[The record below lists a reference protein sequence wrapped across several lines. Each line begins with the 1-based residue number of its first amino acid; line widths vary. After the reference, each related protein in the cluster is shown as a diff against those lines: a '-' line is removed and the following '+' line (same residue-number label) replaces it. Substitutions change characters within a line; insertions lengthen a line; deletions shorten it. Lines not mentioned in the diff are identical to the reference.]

1 MSERPNKIAHR
12 LGYWTSRRYEDYQAR
27 DGLTRDCDWRMKL
40 KRPRMAMVA
49 DLEEK
54 RVGKKRLMVSQ
65 EEEEEEDVDL
75 TFVINQDVKDDV
87 SFPLDK
93 DLIFR
98 VQNEDYEET
107 GEGTSSSEP
116 EDLSDNNNYDQ
127 FKPQE
132 RKFYFKSHKGDNSAP
147 PSEGEDG
154 MMDVE
159 DTNGIKEG
167 LAKDLEEPP
176 EENQSNTKEKEN
188 ILSESVLEKIEA
200 LKRIDEKLL
209 NIEKEKSRRL
219 KTALISN
226 SEERRIYR
234 KTKKRLGHRPVSQ
247 SNRKNANSRS
257 RELSSSSSM
266 SSSES
271 SSSSSSN
278 DESTSEKEETSKKN
292 ASVSE
297 ADDLRSKLK
306 LYLTKLKKKKD
317 EKEDN

>member
-1 MSERPNKIAHR
+1 
-12 LGYWTSRRYEDYQAR
+12 
-27 DGLTRDCDWRMKL
+27 
-40 KRPRMAMVA
+40 MAMVA
-49 DLEEK
+49 DLEEE
-54 RVGKKRLMVSQ
+54 RVGKKRLIETVSQ
-65 EEEEEEDVDL
+65 EEEDVDL
-75 TFVINQDVKDDV
+75 TFVIKQDVKGDV

-107 GEGTSSSEP
+107 REGSSSSEL
-116 EDLSDNNNYDQ
+116 EDLSDNNNSDQ
-127 FKPQE
+127 YKPQE
-132 RKFYFKSHKGDNSAP
+132 RKFYLKNDKGHISEDEDN
-147 PSEGEDG
+147 
-154 MMDVE
+154 MMDVD
-159 DTNGIKEG
+159 DTNDIKEG
-167 LAKDLEEPP
+167 LAKELEERP
-176 EENQSNTKEKEN
+176 EEDPSNTQEKKN
-188 ILSESVLEKIEA
+188 VLSESVLEKIEA

-247 SNRKNANSRS
+247 SNRKKANSRS
-257 RELSSSSSM
+257 RDLSSSSSM
-266 SSSES
+266 SSSDS

-278 DESTSEKEETSKKN
+278 DESASDKEETSKKN
-292 ASVSE
+292 ASASE

-306 LYLTKLKKKKD
+306 LYLTKLKKKKG